1 MIIKIIKKNNYYYC
15 IWSYWSYIMN
25 KDTKVKLIKKIDVT
39 DIAGDKVMI
48 DFETGKY
55 YMLKGTAA
63 DIWDSIQTEKTVGTI
78 CEEML
83 SMYDVDE
90 ETCIKGIE
98 SFLSQ
103 LENSKFI
110 LLS

>member
-1 MIIKIIKKNNYYYC
+1 
-15 IWSYWSYIMN
+15 MN

-55 YMLKGTAA
+55 YMLKGTAV
-63 DIWDSIQTEKTVGTI
+63 DVWDNIQSEITIAELLEKLMAI
-78 CEEML
+78 
-83 SMYDVDE
+83 YDVDE
-90 ETCIKGIE
+90 ETCLKGTE
-98 SFLSQ
+98 DFLTQ

-110 LLS
+110 SLT

>member
-1 MIIKIIKKNNYYYC
+1 
-15 IWSYWSYIMN
+15 MN

-55 YMLKGTAA
+55 YMLKGTAV
-63 DIWDSIQTEKTVGTI
+63 DIWDNIQSETTIAELLEKL
-78 CEEML
+78 MA
-83 SMYDVDE
+83 MYDVDE
-90 ETCIKGIE
+90 ETCLKGTE
-98 SFLSQ
+98 NFLIQ

-110 LLS
+110 SLT

>member
-1 MIIKIIKKNNYYYC
+1 MEIC
-15 IWSYWSYIMN
+15 MN
-25 KDTKVKLIKKIDVT
+25 KETKVKLIKNIDVT

-63 DIWDSIQTEKTVGTI
+63 DIWENIQTETTI
-78 CEEML
+78 GQICDTMM

-90 ETCIKGIE
+90 ETCLKGIE
-98 SFLSQ
+98 NFLTQ
-103 LENSKFI
+103 LESSKFI
-110 LLS
+110 SIS